1 MKEHYNI
8 DTSDKL
14 LFCKECNVN
23 YNLRKNDPLDLAK
36 MYSRTDSFKHTF
48 FNRITNE
55 WNSLTNDI
63 KESANIS
70 SFKHKLNTF
79 LSNT

>member
-1 MKEHYNI
+1 MKGHYNI

-14 LFCKECNVN
+14 LFCKERNVN
-23 YNLRKNDPLDLAK
+23 YNLRKNDSLDLAK

-48 FNRITNE
+48 FIRITNE